1 LAEAKRLQTLSH
13 HEERVWCVAW
23 NNVGTILASCGEDK
37 SVCLWVT
44 EGLLSVFPS
53 FSVLSLSFMK
63 TLPPATSSRSTWTCA
78 FSSTDNHIRTVRHV
92 SWSPSDRYLAT
103 ASFDSTVAIFRVEV
117 TDGVIDLLS
126 IAILEGHTSEVKC
139 VAWSLSGYLLATCG
153 RDKSVWIW
161 EFDDEEDFQCV
172 SVLQP
177 HTGDV
182 KYVFWHPIKEVLGS
196 TSYDNTINLYKEEL
210 DDWTVVCKLIG
221 HESTVWK
228 AEFSPNGQFLAS
240 VSEDTTIKLWH
251 ELPAETSPHWV
262 CFKTLVG
269 YHTAPRCKSD
279 ELTSKFRTPCGQY
292 LATCGGDDSVY
303 VFRVNLTSGN
313 LVGEASTEEVVVW
326 LHLSKAHGSDVNC
339 LAWRPKICEPK
350 GTDQKATY
358 LLATAGDDRQVNLW
372 SVPLDPDSVHFA
384 PHVQSED
391 DEFDACA
398 GIKRSPVDLV
408 DAATDQKMLRIDV
421 VAEQTRYIEAF
432 SLWNEDD
439 QVELFCLLLSRMSQ
453 TQQSR
458 ISNRIRFLASHQR
471 GIDSREIQQKLVR
484 EEPGLLDAHVLDP
497 VEENEA
503 IATQYQPHESPSLL

>member
-1 LAEAKRLQTLSH
+1 MRFYCLPVGDSLAEAKRLQTLSH

-23 NNVGTILASCGEDK
+23 NNAGTILASCGEDK

-44 EGLLSVFPS
+44 EG
-53 FSVLSLSFMK
+53 
-63 TLPPATSSRSTWTCA
+63 STWTCA

-103 ASFDSTVAIFRVEV
+103 ASFDSTVAICRVEV

-126 IAILEGHTSEVKC
+126 VAILEGHTSEVKC

-228 AEFSPNGQFLAS
+228 AEFSPNGQILAS
-240 VSEDTTIKLWH
+240 
-251 ELPAETSPHWV
+251 LPKRPPT
-262 CFKTLVG
+262 G
-269 YHTAPRCKSD
+269 
-279 ELTSKFRTPCGQY
+279 TPCGQY
-292 LATCGGDDSVY
+292 LATCGGDVSVY
-303 VFRVNLTSGN
+303 VFRVSLASGN
-313 LVGEASTEEVVVW
+313 LVGEASTEEVIVW
-326 LHLSKAHGSDVNC
+326 QHLSKAHGSDVNC

-372 SVPLDPDSVHFA
+372 SVSLDPDSVHFA
-384 PHVQSED
+384 PHAQAED
-391 DEFDACA
+391 DEFD
-398 GIKRSPVDLV
+398 VD
-408 DAATDQKMLRIDV
+408 
-421 VAEQTRYIEAF
+421 
-432 SLWNEDD
+432 
-439 QVELFCLLLSRMSQ
+439 
-453 TQQSR
+453 
-458 ISNRIRFLASHQR
+458 
-471 GIDSREIQQKLVR
+471 
-484 EEPGLLDAHVLDP
+484 
-497 VEENEA
+497 
-503 IATQYQPHESPSLL
+503 